1 MFLSILIFSFISG
14 SGTISRNQQG
24 SREDL
29 HSAESRDSRISTNAN
44 SQSSSV
50 YDNVKVWHIMF
61 DVWYLSS
68 CSLSPWGVRPVCIS
82 YYISFQESQRRHEF
96 GSVRERRNVR
106 SSGRDG
112 RDGREG
118 REGGEGGRQYARPRH
133 SNQTGSLKLKKD
145 LGSKSVDYSD
155 MDTVRE
161 GEKGVTRK
169 QRSKSID
176 QLNHQAQVRRVLL
189 SRTSFMWRK
198 SFDGSVQHFEP
209 FVWLELDRQR
219 QTSSA
224 PTKNKI

>member
-29 HSAESRDSRISTNAN
+29 HSAESRDSRISTNAT

-50 YDNVKVWHIMF
+50 YDNVKVCRHLVDF
-61 DVWYLSS
+61 FYLSS
-68 CSLSPWGVRPVCIS
+68 CPLSPWGVMAVSIS
-82 YYISFQESQRRHEF
+82 DCISFQESQRRHEF

-106 SSGRDG
+106 SSGREG
-112 RDGREG
+112 RDGRD
-118 REGGEGGRQYARPRH
+118 GGEGGRQYARPRH

-176 QLNHQAQVRRVLL
+176 QLNHQAQVSGLLL

-198 SFDGSVQHFEP
+198 SFDGSV
-209 FVWLELDRQR
+209 
-219 QTSSA
+219 
-224 PTKNKI
+224 

>member
-1 MFLSILIFSFISG
+1 
-14 SGTISRNQQG
+14 
-24 SREDL
+24 
-29 HSAESRDSRISTNAN
+29 
-44 SQSSSV
+44 
-50 YDNVKVWHIMF
+50 MF
-61 DVWYLSS
+61 DVLYLSS

-106 SSGRDG
+106 SNGRDG

-118 REGGEGGRQYARPRH
+118 REGRESREGVDGGRQYARPRH
-133 SNQTGSLKLKKD
+133 SAQTGSLKLKKD

-176 QLNHQAQVRRVLL
+176 QLNHQAQVSGFLL
-189 SRTSFMWRK
+189 SRTSLCGGK
-198 SFDGSVQHFEP
+198 VLTDLSNILSLLCG
-209 FVWLELDRQR
+209 
-219 QTSSA
+219 
-224 PTKNKI
+224 